1 MVIKLLEKM
10 TAQEFDE
17 QMFKIKEI
25 FSQSQKQLE
34 IRYLNS
40 LINFKIGDV
49 IKLNDTIIEVTG
61 YTYFY
66 GLYEV
71 RPDVVYKGKIL
82 TKKLTPNK
90 KEVGSIGKIYGNSNV
105 VLISKKQ

>member
-1 MVIKLLEKM
+1 M

-17 QMFKIKEI
+17 QMFKIKEV
-25 FSQSQKQLE
+25 FNQSQKQLE
-34 IRYLNS
+34 RRYINS
-40 LINFKIGDV
+40 LINFKVGDV

-71 RPDVVYKGKIL
+71 RPDIVYKGKIL

-90 KEVGSIGKIYGNSNV
+90 RESGTVGKIYGNSNV
-105 VLISKKQ
+105 VLLKKSGEQQ

>member
-1 MVIKLLEKM
+1 M

-17 QMFKIKEI
+17 QMLKIREV
-25 FSQSQKQLE
+25 FNQSQKKLE
-34 IRYLNS
+34 IIYLNS

-105 VLISKKQ
+105 VLLKKSGEQQ